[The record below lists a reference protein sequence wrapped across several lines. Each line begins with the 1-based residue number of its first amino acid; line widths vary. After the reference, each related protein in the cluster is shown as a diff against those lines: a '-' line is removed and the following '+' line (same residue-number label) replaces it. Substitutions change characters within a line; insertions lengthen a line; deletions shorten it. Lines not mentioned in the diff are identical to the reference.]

1 MPADL
6 PVLSVAG
13 DQDPVGDCGAGA
25 STSASN
31 WLVDTGH
38 EVATHLYTG
47 YRHEIHNYD
56 DLKFEV
62 EEDLISWLMM
72 HL

>member
-1 MPADL
+1 MCIRD
-6 PVLSVAG
+6 S
-13 DQDPVGDCGAGA
+13 
-25 STSASN
+25 
-31 WLVDTGH
+31 
-38 EVATHLYTG
+38 EVTTKLYTG